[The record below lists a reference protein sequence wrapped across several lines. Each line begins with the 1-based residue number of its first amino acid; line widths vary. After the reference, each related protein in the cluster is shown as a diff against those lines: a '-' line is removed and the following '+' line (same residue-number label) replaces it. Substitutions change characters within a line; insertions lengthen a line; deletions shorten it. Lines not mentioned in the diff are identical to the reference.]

1 MPAALAPG
9 AMAVKERRFS
19 QCVTTGF
26 SRHVP
31 FHSSYFCS
39 PHPLFS
45 FPSPKCKS
53 KVSSVL
59 HKLHRQ
65 RAPVLRSG
73 SVGVLFP
80 LCMKQKYGSSVLKTE
95 MEKVVQ
101 YWDKVFPVPRLAK
114 LICIQSHL
122 MSLVLIPSGRT
133 CEKRPASQSGILA
146 VQELSHFLR
155 TVLI

>member
-53 KVSSVL
+53 KVSSAL

-65 RAPVLRSG
+65 QAPALRSG
-73 SVGVLFP
+73 GVGVLFP
-80 LCMKQKYGSSVLKTE
+80 LRMKQEYSSSVLKTE
-95 MEKVVQ
+95 MEKVLQ
-101 YWDKVFPVPRLAK
+101 YWDKVFPVPRPTK
-114 LICIQSHL
+114 LVCIWSHL
-122 MSLVLIPSGRT
+122 MFLVLIPPGQDVRV
-133 CEKRPASQSGILA
+133 RR
-146 VQELSHFLR
+146 VQQVKVAFLWHR
-155 TVLI
+155 S